1 MGLLRSLVTLAVL
14 VAFVLLGITVPLG
27 SRTLFG
33 HLKNIVS
40 SDETQELVDGVRSAS
55 GPAVERVRRGV
66 NAGIE
71 EAKRDVGNG
80 GAKTPAEPDSPET
93 E

>member
-1 MGLLRSLVTLAVL
+1 
-14 VAFVLLGITVPLG
+14 
-27 SRTLFG
+27 
-33 HLKNIVS
+33 
-40 SDETQELVDGVRSAS
+40 VRSAS